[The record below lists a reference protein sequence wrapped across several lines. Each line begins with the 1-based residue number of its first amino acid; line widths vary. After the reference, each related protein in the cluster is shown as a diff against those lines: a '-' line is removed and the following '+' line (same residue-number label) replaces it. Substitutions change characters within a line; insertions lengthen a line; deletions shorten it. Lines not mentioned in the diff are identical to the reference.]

1 MPLQFQYLSLIRFGA
16 KVHEKALRLG
26 NSLRLWE
33 ERKTEIVRSLSNVA
47 PLREYVP
54 QESFSVLSGA
64 LNSSLSEL
72 LSAGR
77 RLLALGQDVSSIE
90 AVLNSAGTS
99 LVQDPHVYQRPGTQQ
114 YLPSNLL
121 TRDNVTPPRPTLHVS
136 SRLAR
141 GSAADLDRLTK
152 GSPSLG
158 HRGCGPANGLLL
170 RDGYSAKRQR
180 VESSS
185 DLGQPF
191 DPFPSSR
198 PYAKVP
204 SRDLMPPPPLPKRN
218 PFVFMVNTDGPDR
231 GNSNTGEARDEGAHE
246 RAASNTPQRQ
256 PPQESVRSS
265 ARRYTGTTQG
275 SGTRYP
281 SSASNASTAVSEAP
295 ARGEF
300 INREQ
305 PFMQAQGHMNFH
317 GPGRRPSIAET
328 VASQPASITEIS
340 DFRASSASRNE
351 SVSRHISPHG
361 PGFSSH
367 SRASSSEAGT
377 TSSRHFTPSRERT
390 LGTPHRRQLGA
401 TSQTGSQ
408 CASNSTPSDENLRGR
423 MRTPAQ
429 VPSHRCAPSE
439 QSPGQSAE
447 TEDENLAQ
455 RTPRYQRRRVDR

>member
-1 MPLQFQYLSLIRFGA
+1 MNA
-16 KVHEKALRLG
+16 
-26 NSLRLWE
+26 
-33 ERKTEIVRSLSNVA
+33 
-47 PLREYVP
+47 
-54 QESFSVLSGA
+54 FSALSGT
-64 LNSSLSEL
+64 LNSCLSEL

-99 LVQDPHVYQRPGTQQ
+99 LVQDLHVYQRPGAQQ
-114 YLPSNLL
+114 HLPSNLL
-121 TRDNVTPPRPTLHVS
+121 TRDIVTLPRPTLDVS

-158 HRGCGPANGLLL
+158 HRGCGPANCLFS

-191 DPFPSSR
+191 DLFPSSR

-204 SRDLMPPPPLPKRN
+204 SRDLMPPPPLPMRN
-218 PFVFMVNTDGPDR
+218 PFVFMINTDDPAG
-231 GNSNTGEARDEGAHE
+231 GNSNTGEARDEGPHE

-256 PPQESVRSS
+256 PSQESVRSS

-275 SGTRYP
+275 SATRYP
-281 SSASNASTAVSEAP
+281 SSASNASIAVSETP

-300 INREQ
+300 VNRGQ
-305 PFMQAQGHMNFH
+305 PVMQAQGHMNFH

-328 VASQPASITEIS
+328 VASPTASISEIS
-340 DFRASSASRNE
+340 DSRASSASRNE
-351 SVSRHISPHG
+351 SVSRHVPPHG
-361 PGFSSH
+361 PGLSSH
-367 SRASSSEAGT
+367 SRVSSSQAG

-390 LGTPHRRQLGA
+390 IGTLHRQQLGA

-408 CASNSTPSDENLRGR
+408 CASNGTPSDENLRGHV
-423 MRTPAQ
+423 RTPAQ
-429 VPSHRCAPSE
+429 VPPHRRASSE

-455 RTPRYQRRRVDR
+455 HTLRHQRRRADR